1 MNGTIF
7 TYNGT
12 TTKHFIREA
21 THDECRDAIKAF
33 PISQLNAGGVFTAD
47 IYIGTAADPLTDLAN
62 VVLIQVIVPL
72 GSTVASLN
80 L

>member
-21 THDECRDAIKAF
+21 THDECRDAIKDF

-47 IYIGTAADPLTDLAN
+47 IYIGTADPFTDLAN
-62 VVLIQVIVPL
+62 VVLIQVIVPR